1 MGCVQ
6 SKPSK
11 RQGLFKQQEE
21 IISQGKQE
29 EEIINKQQ
37 GNNNKDDSE
46 KVCGPTSP
54 SSAQPPSR
62 HSPPTSR
69 PPRSNSPKPPL
80 EGLGGLQEAWASPKH
95 WDEFVLWLKSQS
107 EGDDP
112 DGVPKL
118 LSRYATWL
126 ELYARLDAEE
136 RSGAGRERLAALT
149 IGMMEHEEGFLDR
162 YRCLACW
169 DGGMR
174 AAALDR
180 EEAGQVGVAVFLPL
194 YPRVVSWLQEKLGSY
209 QNVVLAKAKASR

>member
-1 MGCVQ
+1 MGTVGGDG
-6 SKPSK
+6 
-11 RQGLFKQQEE
+11 GLGGMAEKKERVGLLQ
-21 IISQGKQE
+21 
-29 EEIINKQQ
+29 QQ
-37 GNNNKDDSE
+37 GVILAAVEDDLEAVVGGGGGGGGGRDEDGCEAGRAIADSCQALSDIAQM
-46 KVCGPTSP
+46 VCGPSNPTP
-54 SSAQPPSR
+54 AQPPSR

-80 EGLGGLQEAWASPKH
+80 DGLGGLQEAWATPKH

-136 RSGAGRERLAALT
+136 RAGAGRERLESLT
-149 IGMMEHEEGFLDR
+149 KGMMEHEEGFLDK
-162 YRCLACW
+162 YRCLSCW

-174 AAALDR
+174 GAAL
-180 EEAGQVGVAVFLPL
+180 G
-194 YPRVVSWLQEKLGSY
+194 
-209 QNVVLAKAKASR
+209 

>member
-1 MGCVQ
+1 LKQSEGSMGCIQ
-6 SKPSK
+6 SKPEK
-11 RQGLFKQQEE
+11 GQQGLLPQQEE
-21 IISQGKQE
+21 IIR
-29 EEIINKQQ
+29 Q
-37 GNNNKDDSE
+37 GNNNKDDSK
-46 KVCGPTSP
+46 KVCGPSNPTP
-54 SSAQPPSR
+54 AQPPSR

-80 EGLGGLQEAWASPKH
+80 DGLGGLQEAWASPKH

-107 EGDDP
+107 EGNDF

-136 RSGAGRERLAALT
+136 RAGAGRERLAALT
-149 IGMMEHEEGFLDR
+149 KGMMEHEEGFLDK
-162 YRCLACW
+162 YRCLSCW

-174 AAALDR
+174 DAANDR
-180 EEAGQVGVAVFLPL
+180 VEAGQVGVAVFLPL

-209 QNVVLAKAKASR
+209 QNVVLAKASR

>member
-1 MGCVQ
+1 MRMIV
-6 SKPSK
+6 
-11 RQGLFKQQEE
+11 RQARRLQTHARLLL
-21 IISQGKQE
+21 
-29 EEIINKQQ
+29 
-37 GNNNKDDSE
+37 
-46 KVCGPTSP
+46 TSP
-54 SSAQPPSR
+54 KWYVAQATPPQPPSR

-80 EGLGGLQEAWASPKH
+80 DGLGGLQEAWASPKH

-107 EGDDP
+107 EGNDF

-136 RSGAGRERLAALT
+136 RAGAGRERLAVLT
-149 IGMMEHEEGFLDR
+149 NEMMEHEEQFLDK
-162 YRCLACW
+162 YRCLSCW

-174 AAALDR
+174 DAANDR
-180 EEAGQVGVAVFLPL
+180 LEAGQVGVAVFLPL

-209 QNVVLAKAKASR
+209 QNVVLAKASR

>member
-6 SKPSK
+6 SKQNK
-11 RQGLFKQQEE
+11 RQGLFQQQEE
-21 IISQGKQE
+21 ILTH
-29 EEIINKQQ
+29 

-46 KVCGPTSP
+46 KVCGPSAP
-54 SSAQPPSR
+54 APAQPAFR

-69 PPRSNSPKPPL
+69 APRSNSPKPPL
-80 EGLGGLQEAWASPKH
+80 EGLGGLAEAWASPKH

-136 RSGAGRERLAALT
+136 RAGVGRERLGQLT
-149 IGMMEHEEGFLDR
+149 IGILEHEEGFLDR
-162 YRCLACW
+162 YRCLSCW

-174 AAALDR
+174 SAALDR
-180 EEAGQVGVAVFLPL
+180 EEEGQVGVAVFLPL

-209 QNVVLAKAKASR
+209 QNVVLAKASR